1 MGLAVASFET
11 TSGALPVG
19 FGRPVS
25 SRNAILNSQHSFF
38 VDILPQLEFQATY
51 DKIMSQHDGFYF
63 VDILYPEL
71 AKGFGDY
78 FRCPS
83 EVEDTACNYRG
94 NGGTSMYPF
103 SMEVFGLNEGGNGAF
118 KERESLR
125 SSDFADGLSNT
136 ALLSEKSSGTRD
148 RVFNRRD
155 EIWYSGLFYILDR
168 FPASDELLAIL
179 PDCPDQPFIFAEAV
193 GRSPLVGGYYHT
205 LYNHLLPP
213 ITGDFPMLTTIHPL
227 SRWMNVTT
235 ICCEVCSVE

>member
-1 MGLAVASFET
+1 MRRNQTLFFRAGLTLVELVAVIGCLSLVIALSLVGMSAAREASRRTQCQTKLRDMGLAVASFET

-25 SRNAILNSQHSFF
+25 SRNAIQNSQHSFF

-125 SSDFADGLSNT
+125 SSDFADGT
-136 ALLSEKSSGTRD
+136 E
-148 RVFNRRD
+148 
-155 EIWYSGLFYILDR
+155 
-168 FPASDELLAIL
+168 
-179 PDCPDQPFIFAEAV
+179 
-193 GRSPLVGGYYHT
+193 
-205 LYNHLLPP
+205 
-213 ITGDFPMLTTIHPL
+213 
-227 SRWMNVTT
+227 
-235 ICCEVCSVE
+235 